1 MAGQLGHMAVIAAR
15 GFKSMFSS
23 TKYTVASMP
32 FSGGVK
38 ILQDLMKEN
47 LKSVIDSEV
56 DMFDEDSVHK
66 AVENSAHAD
75 GVLAPGSAHA
85 RPSAR
90 PPST

>member
-1 MAGQLGHMAVIAAR
+1 MLREELEWLVSSDTWLLAGIAAR

-32 FSGGVK
+32 FIGGVK

-66 AVENSAHAD
+66 AVENVKNHKNKGRVVFVS
-75 GVLAPGSAHA
+75 
-85 RPSAR
+85 
-90 PPST
+90 